1 MSFQT
6 LRAKFETNEDS
17 DVASKTKYP
26 KSPLMS
32 RKKNPSSDAAKS
44 SKSSSKSTLSAPNNN
59 PTARAPSPARPP
71 RNEEEHP
78 KQPIRSNSGSSKSL
92 DPPRGRQPKSSD
104 VGKSAT
110 LPPRS
115 KSPKPKNK
123 PPPPRS
129 KSPAPK
135 SKPPPPRSKSPAP
148 KSKPSPPQSKSP
160 KPKRKPSPSQSKS
173 SKPKSKPPPA
183 QSNSPAPPLPPRTDA
198 LPSRTNAPKQP
209 PSRQINDSKD
219 RLAPKKN
226 ATVPSKSDD
235 EDRSEDISEAVS
247 DVPDHRSDN
256 DEEGKSSM
264 NVRTAKRR
272 TTRKMKKKNPRPEKV
287 PPPYVPPRKP
297 TYTKRDEVV
306 IQRSKTKPGPPLP
319 SRADVQISPVEPA
332 SDLRPRSKS
341 SAGHIRKKNLA
352 PKQDAKV
359 MQRRASAESEIRSAA
374 SRPSITT
381 APITSAPP
389 PLTSAPPPIMTAPP
403 KLPTAPPPA
412 PGDNTIS
419 RKSTTVPP
427 AFTPAPPKET
437 ATRTP
442 SLTPSYTGEEQLG
455 LDNDQSEYEDD
466 DDIYGQIAADLD
478 DISYDQDFI
487 VVQKDATPAPQQ
499 TTKSGFREYWH
510 ERKEVIESGILEGD
524 QISKDERARQ
534 EAMYE
539 VLTSEQTYK
548 KSLETLEKQ
557 FINDNLFTCYLD
569 DETDIILG
577 NIHEIISINK
587 RMLEELKSLYEGK
600 VTVDSITEVIKS
612 FVDHQFSSYV
622 TYCANTS
629 DQQYILS
636 QRRLEDTDF
645 DMFLTGREKALA
657 GQNLQS
663 YLLLPMQRVTRMPLL
678 LSAIFKKTDDNSP
691 DKAPLEA
698 LLNDVTA
705 VVNKCNEGVRRAETR
720 RHMADLE
727 KKCDFSKIKK
737 HMSSFTDKPER
748 LIVREELVYILKF
761 KSGKMM
767 GSKINMWLFTDC
779 LVIGL
784 TDPKDESKTML
795 TEYSPRQL
803 IKIVPHFFPPSSY
816 KKKLEPE
823 RIFHLQLLSPDK
835 KFIIQCQSA
844 NDKAGWLEALKK
856 KENENEDE
864 TVYEEWDVPLV
875 QARHHYEKINDDD
888 LELAEGEICRVLKKY
903 TDGWC
908 FGQRESDGQQGWFP
922 MSFMVEIDSD
932 HAKYREIIKKQQL
945 LDIVASNKKAAE
957 FFSTMKKD

>member
-1 MSFQT
+1 MILSKKSPSTIRRASNRSPSSRSET
-6 LRAKFETNEDS
+6 LKNSPNTIRRCSRSPSPRSIKSSLTIGNAVPPPIT
-17 DVASKTKYP
+17 TPPP
-26 KSPLMS
+26 KSPSTVRRVRDSSPAPVAHRQSLPASHMIPPPDLPARRHSYDERLEVDAQALLS
-32 RKKNPSSDAAKS
+32 RTQGSLAYSYARPTGLPPPKPSNQAPFTIERAPQSMTMKLARALKNSAVYKIDEPPEVNLSTHPKFRDDSPGRSSPAVLRKEPSVIKR
-44 SKSSSKSTLSAPNNN
+44 SAPPPPPNSSG
-59 PTARAPSPARPP
+59 REGWEMPAFIP
-71 RNEEEHP
+71 
-78 KQPIRSNSGSSKSL
+78 G
-92 DPPRGRQPKSSD
+92 G
-104 VGKSAT
+104 
-110 LPPRS
+110 
-115 KSPKPKNK
+115 K
-123 PPPPRS
+123 PPPI
-129 KSPAPK
+129 
-135 SKPPPPRSKSPAP
+135 
-148 KSKPSPPQSKSP
+148 PSS
-160 KPKRKPSPSQSKS
+160 
-173 SKPKSKPPPA
+173 
-183 QSNSPAPPLPPRTDA
+183 LP
-198 LPSRTNAPKQP
+198 
-209 PSRQINDSKD
+209 
-219 RLAPKKN
+219 
-226 ATVPSKSDD
+226 
-235 EDRSEDISEAVS
+235 
-247 DVPDHRSDN
+247 
-256 DEEGKSSM
+256 
-264 NVRTAKRR
+264 
-272 TTRKMKKKNPRPEKV
+272 
-287 PPPYVPPRKP
+287 
-297 TYTKRDEVV
+297 
-306 IQRSKTKPGPPLP
+306 PPLP
-319 SRADVQISPVEPA
+319 S
-332 SDLRPRSKS
+332 
-341 SAGHIRKKNLA
+341 NL
-352 PKQDAKV
+352 
-359 MQRRASAESEIRSAA
+359 
-374 SRPSITT
+374 
-381 APITSAPP
+381 
-389 PLTSAPPPIMTAPP
+389 
-403 KLPTAPPPA
+403 
-412 PGDNTIS
+412 
-419 RKSTTVPP
+419 
-427 AFTPAPPKET
+427 ET